1 MTSPVVTERGRL
13 QAGLT
18 RDLCR
23 SEGGDVP
30 VVDRRRAGLAVVG
43 LSGGTTMLHTGKD
56 AGAFTFAAIDHASG
70 DNIVIPTNS
79 DNGWRV
85 ILPVLERTG
94 SNPN

>member
-1 MTSPVVTERGRL
+1 
-13 QAGLT
+13 
-18 RDLCR
+18 
-23 SEGGDVP
+23 
-30 VVDRRRAGLAVVG
+30 
-43 LSGGTTMLHTGKD
+43 MLHTGKD